1 MIPVERLRRASSQL
15 RAYHPKL
22 AKAVSAIAARVAGAT
37 QKLSSSLRQKI
48 NGDLSRHGLDGNIR
62 FRSVGEGLAKIGA
75 VLSQYGIEWD
85 DTMNS
90 HLFMGNEG
98 RRTID
103 IAFTNQEDSFSPTP
117 ISNSMVALS
126 WYRTETDKYEVTAY
140 LS

>member
-1 MIPVERLRRASSQL
+1 MTPVDRLRRAASQL
-15 RAYHPKL
+15 RVYRPEL
-22 AKAVSAIAARVAGAT
+22 AKGVSTLAARVAGVT
-37 QKLSSSLRQKI
+37 QKLPSSLRQKI

-62 FRSVGEGLAKIGA
+62 FRSVGEGLARIGS

-98 RRTID
+98 RRTLD
-103 IAFTNQEDSFSPTP
+103 IAFTNQEDSFSPIP

-126 WYRTETDKYEVTAY
+126 WYKTETDKYEVTAY